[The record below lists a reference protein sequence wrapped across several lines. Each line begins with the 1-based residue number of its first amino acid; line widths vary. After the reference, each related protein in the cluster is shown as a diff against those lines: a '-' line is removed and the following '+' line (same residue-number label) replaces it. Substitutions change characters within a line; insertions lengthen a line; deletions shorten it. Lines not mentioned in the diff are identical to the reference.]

1 MFIKR
6 YWSLLSCYLLAYL
19 TSSSSS
25 FSSSGYS
32 SQIPLNKPLVTQP
45 VDLSTNLHAY
55 NTINWKKRN
64 GGEMCFDFWDH
75 EPKKQSG
82 SRVINSNMVFRKKRA
97 MS

>member
-45 VDLSTNLHAY
+45 VDLNTNQQAKSFENLNY
-55 NTINWKKRN
+55 DLNRTVL
-64 GGEMCFDFWDH
+64 
-75 EPKKQSG
+75 KQNL
-82 SRVINSNMVFRKKRA
+82 VINSNMVFRKKRA